1 MAPKKIKKVRNSNNS
16 KRSDKA
22 PNSDSERGNRSP
34 NTKVASRGAKQ
45 NLKRSSER
53 QDNAQKSPQ
62 RKAAQQHWVLGH
74 HAINAVLTINPE
86 RAVALWVNLNPHNA
100 SQATVVEH
108 AQQLGL
114 PIHPLEKQALAK
126 RVDSEYSQGVAL
138 EARPKHDG
146 GDKELDAFV
155 RKLDGQM
162 PLLLILDH
170 VQDPHNFGACLRTAD
185 AAGAH
190 AVVVAKDNA
199 SPMTPVVQKV
209 ASGAAETM
217 PIFRV
222 TNIAR
227 TMQSLKEYGIWMI
240 GTSDKATHSLF
251 QETLTSGVAIV
262 MGAEGKGMRQLTE
275 KTCDSLVSLPMAGA
289 VVSSLN
295 VSVATGICL
304 YEVVRQRS

>member
-1 MAPKKIKKVRNSNNS
+1 MASKNTKKD
-16 KRSDKA
+16 RSADK
-22 PNSDSERGNRSP
+22 ERGNRAP
-34 NTKVASRGAKQ
+34 KNKVASRNARS
-45 NLKRSSER
+45 KRSNEHQGNDR
-53 QDNAQKSPQ
+53 KPPQKKTP
-62 RKAAQQHWVLGH
+62 QQHWVLGH
-74 HAINAVLTINPE
+74 HAVSAVLETNPE
-86 RAVALWVNLNPHNA
+86 RAIALWVTINPNNA
-100 SQATVVEH
+100 SQVAILEQ

-114 PIHPLEKQALAK
+114 PIHPIDKHELAK
-126 RVDSEYSQGVAL
+126 RVDSEQSQGIAL
-138 EARPKHDG
+138 EAKPKNDG
-146 GDKELDAFV
+146 GDKELDSFI
-155 RKLDGQM
+155 RKLEGVT

-199 SPMTPVVQKV
+199 CPMTPVVLKV

-217 PIFRV
+217 PVFRV

-227 TMQSLKEYGIWMI
+227 TMESLKEHGIWMI

-251 QETLTSGVAIV
+251 QENLTGGSAIV
-262 MGAEGKGMRQLTE
+262 MGAEGKGLRQLTE
-275 KTCDSLVSLPMAGA
+275 KTCDSLVSLPMAGT